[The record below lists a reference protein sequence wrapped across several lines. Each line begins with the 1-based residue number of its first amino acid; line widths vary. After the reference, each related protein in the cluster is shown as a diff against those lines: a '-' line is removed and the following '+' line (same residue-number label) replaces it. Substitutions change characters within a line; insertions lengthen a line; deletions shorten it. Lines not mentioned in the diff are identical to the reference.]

1 MRLLTA
7 YKQLSIAV
15 LIYGLLFFASC
26 REQGDVIPKEDD
38 VLVAPIR
45 PSHFPEPV
53 YKFGK
58 NTYSKSGFELGRK
71 LFFDPMLSS
80 TGTVSCGS
88 CHHQKDAFAD
98 GGKAFSN
105 GVNGGITLRNSPV
118 VFNMAWNSSFM
129 WDGGVNHIEVMPLA
143 PLTQANEMG
152 ETIIGIVRKL
162 NAHPTYP
169 AMFKQVF
176 ARDTIDD
183 QQMFWALAQYMG
195 NLVSANAPYDRYVLG
210 TGNMAGDELE
220 GLVLFR
226 EHCAS
231 CHKEPLF
238 TDYSFQN
245 NGIDSVFADEGR
257 YRITT
262 KPDDMG
268 KFKVPTLRNIALT
281 APYMHDGRF
290 NTLQEVLANYAKGVK
305 VSSTLSPLLNK
316 NGKPGLSLSDKE
328 QAEIIAFLH
337 ILTDETLIT
346 DSRFAE

>member
-1 MRLLTA
+1 MRLSTA

-15 LIYGLLFFASC
+15 LTYGLLVFASC
-26 REQGDVIPKEDD
+26 RDRESVISTVKDE
-38 VLVAPIR
+38 LSSPIR

-53 YKFGK
+53 YKFGR
-58 NTYSKSGFELGRK
+58 NTYSKAGFELGRK

-88 CHHQKDAFAD
+88 CHHQKDGFTD

-105 GVNGGITLRNSPV
+105 GVSGGVTLRNSPAI
-118 VFNMAWNSSFM
+118 FNMAWNTSFM

-169 AMFKQVF
+169 AIFRQVF
-176 ARDTIDD
+176 GRDTIDD

-195 NLVSANAPYDRYVLG
+195 NLVSANAAYDRYVLS
-210 TGNMAGDELE
+210 TGSLTKDEQE
-220 GLVLFR
+220 GLMLFR
-226 EHCAS
+226 QHCAS

-245 NGIDSVFADEGR
+245 NGIDSVFADVGR

-262 KPDDMG
+262 QPDDMG
-268 KFKVPTLRNIALT
+268 KFKVPTLRNIDKT

-290 NTLQEVLANYAKGVK
+290 NTLQEVLKHYANGVRQ
-305 VSSTLSPLLNK
+305 SATLSPLLKK
-316 NGKPGLSLSDKE
+316 NAESGLALSNDE
-328 QAEIIAFLH
+328 QTKIITFLH
-337 ILTDETLIT
+337 TLTDEELLT
-346 DSRFAE
+346 DSRLVE